1 MFVQRWV
8 LELRRGGERGYY
20 RIRQVNMEINKQH
33 THPSSKNL
41 NANIEK
47 LIKNYTA
54 ESAANRLKD
63 IDGSPIFDEPLI
75 GFADGD
81 AAIFD
86 EYKKIIGDFHLTPRQ
101 VLATHLQAKGIA
113 LRPDKVSVVSFIMP
127 ATEQTRI
134 SLRQE
139 TLVASL
145 RWNHT
150 RWQGQDFINELSKYI
165 AAEIEK
171 LGFAAIAPEQSPYFK
186 LQSIAAG
193 STWSQR
199 HIAYAAG
206 LGTFSLSDGFIT
218 PKGMA
223 MRAGS
228 VVTDAP
234 LSPSPL
240 PYAHFRA
247 NCLFYRGLA
256 CGKCI
261 KRCPAGAISE
271 NGHDKQKCFDF
282 LNTGQKKILQELGRE
297 SGYVGRYV
305 ACGLCQTGVP
315 CEAGIP
321 PEPE

>member
-1 MFVQRWV
+1 M
-8 LELRRGGERGYY
+8 ENN
-20 RIRQVNMEINKQH
+20 RQHNH
-33 THPSSKNL
+33 SSSKNL
-41 NANIEK
+41 NATIEK
-47 LIKNYTA
+47 LIISYTA
-54 ESAANRLKD
+54 ESPGNRLKD
-63 IDGSPIFDEPLI
+63 IDGAPIFDKPLV

-81 AAIFD
+81 AGIFD
-86 EYKKIIGDFHLTPRQ
+86 GYKKIIGDFHLTPRQ
-101 VLATHLQAKGIA
+101 VLETHLRTKGSA
-113 LRPDKVSVVSFIMP
+113 VRPEKVSVVSFIMP
-127 ATEQTRI
+127 AAESTRI
-134 SLRQE
+134 SMRQE

-150 RWQGQDFINELSKYI
+150 RWQGQDFINELSKY
-165 AAEIEK
+165 ATAEIEK

-193 STWSQR
+193 SSWSQR

-234 LSPSPL
+234 LSPSPM
-240 PYAHFRA
+240 PYADFRA
-247 NCLFYRGLA
+247 NCLFYRGLT

-271 NGHDKQKCFDF
+271 DGHDKQKCFDF

-297 SGYVGRYV
+297 AGYTGRYV

-315 CEAGIP
+315 CEAAIP
-321 PEPE
+321 TESK